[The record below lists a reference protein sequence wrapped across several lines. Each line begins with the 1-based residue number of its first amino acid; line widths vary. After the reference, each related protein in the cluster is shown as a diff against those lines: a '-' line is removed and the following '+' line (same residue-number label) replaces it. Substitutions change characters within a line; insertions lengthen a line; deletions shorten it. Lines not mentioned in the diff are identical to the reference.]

1 MCFQKPHS
9 HALSN
14 IAKLII
20 QVIMILNE
28 EIKCKFHIYFYF
40 NNNMTNNI
48 KKPQFKFELDIIKE
62 KLTIITNFTMKNK

>member
-1 MCFQKPHS
+1 
-9 HALSN
+9 
-14 IAKLII
+14 
-20 QVIMILNE
+20 MILNE